1 MKYMIL
7 MQVDPTVLDGLSE
20 AEQQAIGDGHQK
32 FMDEITRTG
41 EMLSTN
47 ALGGPD
53 QTRTVRGR
61 PGNPEVTEGP
71 FAETKEF
78 MGGYYL
84 VDVESEER
92 AVELAKKIPDAQI
105 EGLALEVRPV
115 MFSAGEAL

>member
-32 FMDEITRTG
+32 FMDELTQTG

-92 AVELAKKIPDAQI
+92 AVELAKRIPDAQI
-105 EGLALEVRPV
+105 AGLALEVRPV